1 MESLYVYLAPIIVR
15 VAFKKLNVKLVEQT
29 PIEIYYLIV
38 SVRRAIMTLVLNN
51 VKNAISGV
59 TLASQ
64 HQPVL
69 NVSLIPTEIF
79 HLIVN
84 VK

>member
-1 MESLYVYLAPIIVR
+1 
-15 VAFKKLNVKLVEQT
+15 
-29 PIEIYYLIV
+29 
-38 SVRRAIMTLVLNN
+38 MTLVLNN

-64 HQPVL
+64 RQPVL